1 MREIVFVD
9 KLANVHSHQR
19 EGEVVGQLIQNAIA
33 GGADVLCSMPNTNE
47 GLKNADEVMM
57 YNKMEKALIPP
68 GKTMHFIPIVMITES
83 TTEFEIYDCVI
94 RSVVDGKV
102 FPLMRTT
109 KSHNG
114 VKNYGGIIPIVKYCG
129 EVGMK
134 VHLHPEHPSMVYSNR
149 DAEFAF
155 LAIARMF
162 LEETDAVIVWEHGTD
177 ARCIPH
183 WKEMAISKRFFVT
196 LTAHHLITNED
207 DTFGDV
213 RAVCKPPIKT
223 ERDRLSL
230 IQLVCENHSWVMAG
244 GDDAFHDKSSK
255 HVDYGK
261 CACGA
266 YTAPFLL
273 PLYAQA
279 LEELFESDSGIETF
293 VNFTSRNARTFHS
306 LKNTPEII
314 KLERKEWQIPL
325 TYPIGSQTS
334 LPFWAGQRLRWQ
346 IVS

>member
-1 MREIVFVD
+1 MTEIVIVN

-19 EGEVVGQLIQNAIA
+19 EGEVVGPLIENSIA

-47 GLKNADEVMM
+47 GLKTAEEVIA
-57 YNKMEKALIPP
+57 YNKMEKALIPK

-83 TTEFEIYDCVI
+83 MAKFEIDACMRAEVI
-94 RSVVDGKV
+94 GGKV

-114 VKNYGGIIPIVKYCG
+114 VKRYGRIIPIVKHCG
-129 EVGMK
+129 EVGMR
-134 VHLHPEHPSMVYSNR
+134 VHLHPEHPSMVFSNR

-155 LAIARMF
+155 LPIAHML
-162 LEETDAVIVWEHGTD
+162 LEETDATIVWEHGTD

-183 WKEMAISKRFFVT
+183 WKEMAKSNRFFVT

-213 RAVCKPPIKT
+213 RSVCKPPIKT
-223 ERDRLSL
+223 EQDRLSL
-230 IQLVCENHSWVMAG
+230 VKLVCENHHWVMAG
-244 GDDAFHDKSSK
+244 GDDAFHDTSSK
-255 HVDYGK
+255 HVDSGK

-266 YTAPFLL
+266 YTSPFLL

-279 LEELFESDSGIETF
+279 LEELFESGSGIDTF
-293 VNFTSRNARTFHS
+293 INFTSRNARAFHF
-306 LKNTPEII
+306 LKMETMSV
-314 KLERKEWQIPL
+314 KLVRKEWQIPL
-325 TYPIGSQTS
+325 TYPIGKQTAV
-334 LPFWAGQRLRWQ
+334 PFWAGQMLRWQ
-346 IVS
+346 IVD